1 MESYSDSDS
10 KEDSVIEKSDVLL
23 NDSKVQKKEKFKAFC
38 KTQKTICADSS
49 VDDEA
54 TEDKSDR
61 VEDADDESEAKFLFE
76 EVLDELKLPAS
87 PEDKNQNWVVMK
99 TLKTVTYE
107 KDDGKDSTENS
118 ECSGDDNVSTEN
130 YLDKPEIIVN
140 FNASSVSHVVQR
152 NESNIEEQENEAC
165 INEQNQ
171 NTSEDED
178 SALNLSNQG
187 DGENEDE
194 QSIQRSDTE
203 ESDIMVSDLDYYKI
217 RHETEVVEDH
227 QFCVSITD
235 VQLYTNY
242 KNEPISVKR
251 YSVPHINIMKPK
263 DNDTSDEEIN
273 CLDSDF
279 MTREE
284 FMDAHR
290 TNYDLPRKQL
300 SLMVSH
306 SFSEKTDDDSDQ
318 ESTESLKESIDSDSL
333 DELCSEEDE
342 QTFNEIEHSPG
353 CVHSTRVLHSRDCK
367 FMTFIKGLH
376 CNNDEDIIIEK
387 EVGDETDCPSE
398 TEKSAA
404 VEMTDTDHTN
414 EEILSDMEDESK
426 KPMID
431 KQTCTNSELESLVR
445 RETGVMR
452 TSVSNGALSP
462 SSNRAKQSKSRKKRT
477 KKHH

>member
-1 MESYSDSDS
+1 METNSDSDS
-10 KEDSVIEKSDVLL
+10 KEDSVIEKSDV
-23 NDSKVQKKEKFKAFC
+23 NDSKVQKIEKFKAFC

-54 TEDKSDR
+54 TENKSDE
-61 VEDADDESEAKFLFE
+61 VADADADNESEAKFLFE

-87 PEDKNQNWVVMK
+87 AEDKNQNWVVMK

-152 NESNIEEQENEAC
+152 NESNIEELENENS

-178 SALNLSNQG
+178 SAVNLSNQG

-300 SLMVSH
+300 TLMVSH

-318 ESTESLKESIDSDSL
+318 ESTESLKESIESDSL
-333 DELCSEEDE
+333 DELGSEEDE

-353 CVHSTRVLHSRDCK
+353 CVNRTRVLHSRDCK

-376 CNNDEDIIIEK
+376 CNNVEDMIIEK

-414 EEILSDMEDESK
+414 EEILSDDESK

-431 KQTCTNSELESLVR
+431 KQTCTDSELESLVR
-445 RETGVMR
+445 REAGIMR
-452 TSVSNGALSP
+452 TSVSNGALCP
-462 SSNRAKQSKSRKKRT
+462 SSSRANQSRSRKKRT
-477 KKHH
+477 KRHH

>member
-10 KEDSVIEKSDVLL
+10 KEDSVIEKSDV

-54 TEDKSDR
+54 TENKSDE
-61 VEDADDESEAKFLFE
+61 VADADADNESEAKFLFE

-87 PEDKNQNWVVMK
+87 AEDKNQNWVVMK

-152 NESNIEEQENEAC
+152 NESNIEELENENS

-178 SALNLSNQG
+178 SAVNLSNQG
-187 DGENEDE
+187 DRENEDE

-263 DNDTSDEEIN
+263 DTDTSDEEIS

-318 ESTESLKESIDSDSL
+318 ESTESLKESIESDSL
-333 DELCSEEDE
+333 DELGSEEDE
-342 QTFNEIEHSPG
+342 QTFNEIEHSLG
-353 CVHSTRVLHSRDCK
+353 CVNRTRVLHSRDCK

-376 CNNDEDIIIEK
+376 CNNDEDMIIEK

-414 EEILSDMEDESK
+414 EEILSDDESK

-431 KQTCTNSELESLVR
+431 KQTCTDSELESLVR
-445 RETGVMR
+445 RQAGIMR
-452 TSVSNGALSP
+452 TSVSNGALCP
-462 SSNRAKQSKSRKKRT
+462 SSNRAKQSRSRKKRT
-477 KKHH
+477 KRHH

>member
-1 MESYSDSDS
+1 MESCSDSDS
-10 KEDSVIEKSDVLL
+10 KEDSVIEKSDV

-54 TEDKSDR
+54 TEDKEE
-61 VEDADDESEAKFLFE
+61 VADADDESEAKFLFE

-87 PEDKNQNWVVMK
+87 AEDKNQNWVVMK

-130 YLDKPEIIVN
+130 YLEKPEIIVN

-152 NESNIEEQENEAC
+152 NESNIEEQENETS

-178 SALNLSNQG
+178 SAVNLSNQG
-187 DGENEDE
+187 DRENEDE

-263 DNDTSDEEIN
+263 DTDTSDEEIS

-318 ESTESLKESIDSDSL
+318 ESTESLKESIESDSL
-333 DELCSEEDE
+333 DELGSEEDE

-353 CVHSTRVLHSRDCK
+353 CVNRTRVLHSRDCK

-376 CNNDEDIIIEK
+376 CNNDEDMIIEK
-387 EVGDETDCPSE
+387 EVGNETDCPSE

-414 EEILSDMEDESK
+414 EEILSDDESK

-431 KQTCTNSELESLVR
+431 KQTCTDSELESLVR
-445 RETGVMR
+445 RETGIMR
-452 TSVSNGALSP
+452 TSVSNGALCP
-462 SSNRAKQSKSRKKRT
+462 SSNRAKQSRSRKKRT
-477 KKHH
+477 KRHH

>member
-10 KEDSVIEKSDVLL
+10 KEDSVIEKSDV

-54 TEDKSDR
+54 TEDKSDE
-61 VEDADDESEAKFLFE
+61 VADADADDESEAKFLFE

-87 PEDKNQNWVVMK
+87 AEDKNQNWVVMK

-152 NESNIEEQENEAC
+152 NESNIGEQENETSV
-165 INEQNQ
+165 IEQNQ

-178 SALNLSNQG
+178 SAVNLSNQG
-187 DGENEDE
+187 DGENADE

-242 KNEPISVKR
+242 KNEPIPVRR

-263 DNDTSDEEIN
+263 DTDTSDEEIS

-318 ESTESLKESIDSDSL
+318 ESTESLKESIESDSL
-333 DELCSEEDE
+333 DELGSEEDE

-353 CVHSTRVLHSRDCK
+353 CVNSTRVLHSRDCK

-387 EVGDETDCPSE
+387 EVGNETDCPSE

-414 EEILSDMEDESK
+414 EEILSDNESK

-431 KQTCTNSELESLVR
+431 KQTCTDSELEMLVR
-445 RETGVMR
+445 REAGIMR
-452 TSVSNGALSP
+452 TSVSNGALCP
-462 SSNRAKQSKSRKKRT
+462 SSNRAKQSRSRKKRT
-477 KKHH
+477 KRHH

>member
-10 KEDSVIEKSDVLL
+10 KEDSVIEKSDV

-54 TEDKSDR
+54 TENKSDE
-61 VEDADDESEAKFLFE
+61 VADADADNESEAKFLFE

-87 PEDKNQNWVVMK
+87 AEDKNQNWVVMK

-152 NESNIEEQENEAC
+152 NESNIEEQENETSV
-165 INEQNQ
+165 IEQNQ

-178 SALNLSNQG
+178 SAVNLSNQG

-263 DNDTSDEEIN
+263 DTDTSDEEIS

-318 ESTESLKESIDSDSL
+318 ESTESLKESIESDSL
-333 DELCSEEDE
+333 DELGSEEDE

-353 CVHSTRVLHSRDCK
+353 CVNRTRVLHSRDCK

-387 EVGDETDCPSE
+387 EVGYETDCPSE

-414 EEILSDMEDESK
+414 EEILSDDESK

-431 KQTCTNSELESLVR
+431 KQTCTDSELESLVR
-445 RETGVMR
+445 RETGIMR
-452 TSVSNGALSP
+452 TSVSNGALCP
-462 SSNRAKQSKSRKKRT
+462 ASNRAKQSRSRKKRT
-477 KKHH
+477 KRHH

>member
-10 KEDSVIEKSDVLL
+10 KEDSVIEKSDV

-54 TEDKSDR
+54 TEDKEE
-61 VEDADDESEAKFLFE
+61 VADADDESEAKFLFE

-87 PEDKNQNWVVMK
+87 AEDKNQNWVVMK

-152 NESNIEEQENEAC
+152 NESNIGEQENENS

-178 SALNLSNQG
+178 SAVNLSNQG

-235 VQLYTNY
+235 VQLSTNY

-263 DNDTSDEEIN
+263 DTDTSDEEIS

-300 SLMVSH
+300 TLMVSH

-318 ESTESLKESIDSDSL
+318 ESTESLKESIESDSL
-333 DELCSEEDE
+333 DELGLEEDE

-353 CVHSTRVLHSRDCK
+353 CVNRTRVLHSRDCK

-387 EVGDETDCPSE
+387 EVGNETDCPSE

-414 EEILSDMEDESK
+414 EEILSDDESK

-431 KQTCTNSELESLVR
+431 KQTCTDSELESLVR
-445 RETGVMR
+445 REAGIMR
-452 TSVSNGALSP
+452 TSVSNGALCP
-462 SSNRAKQSKSRKKRT
+462 SSNRAKQSRSRKKRT
-477 KKHH
+477 KRHH